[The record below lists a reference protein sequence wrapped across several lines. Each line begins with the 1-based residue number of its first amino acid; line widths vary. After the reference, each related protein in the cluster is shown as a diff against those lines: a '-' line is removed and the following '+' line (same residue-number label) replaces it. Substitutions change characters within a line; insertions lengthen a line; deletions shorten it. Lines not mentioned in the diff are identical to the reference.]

1 MISGGA
7 HMHTRVNAAS
17 HLPPVLPLVPRQVF
31 PALLLVMGVFECPR
45 LQAHACAALVNF
57 VEMCPKD
64 ILAKYLDEIV
74 AKLDGIFQVVLK
86 EVRRR
91 SVQKSLCKTLS
102 G

>member
-1 MISGGA
+1 M
-7 HMHTRVNAAS
+7 
-17 HLPPVLPLVPRQVF
+17 LPLILPLVPRQVF

-64 ILAKYLDEIV
+64 ILSKYLDEIV

-86 EVRRR
+86 EVRRM
-91 SVQKSLCKTLS
+91 SLCKTLF